1 MDAVDPRKKLKA
13 QSRPG
18 MSSGNVVCP
27 KVLQSPP
34 RLLAMTRIRTG
45 IARRPDG
52 PEDANPMNRRLPAEV
67 CLVEGVEKVRIT
79 KEPPVSDDRKLRFF

>member
-1 MDAVDPRKKLKA
+1 
-13 QSRPG
+13 
-18 MSSGNVVCP
+18 
-27 KVLQSPP
+27 
-34 RLLAMTRIRTG
+34 MTRIRTG